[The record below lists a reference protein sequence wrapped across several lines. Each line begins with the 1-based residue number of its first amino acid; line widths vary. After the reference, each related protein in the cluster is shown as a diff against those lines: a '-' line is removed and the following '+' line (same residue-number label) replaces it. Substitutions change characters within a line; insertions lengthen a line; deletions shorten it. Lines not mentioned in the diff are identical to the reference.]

1 MKLYDDVMRSYPNP
15 KRQPTDVIAK
25 ALKDIRKMPDVK
37 ITLTDKNL
45 GLAIFNTI
53 DYHRLVLSHLENPVY
68 RRVELPPDT
77 SDNFY
82 VSCIVD
88 EAFRNLT
95 RTVKFTKHES
105 KFIDFQGDGSRSYIG
120 IFHGLPKVHK
130 NKPLPNMPLRPIIAG
145 RPSQIQSRISVVL
158 GNRLLPY
165 LSKFK
170 SILQKSENL
179 ISDLQGT
186 DIRNSYFISVDFE
199 SLYTSIP
206 LKDLYNTLSSY
217 NGFTSKFKSEIIDM
231 LKFIFNHNFFY
242 YADTL
247 FRQTDGIAMGT
258 NVAPIIANLYL
269 AIKFDSLIDTIPSI
283 SKFGRFID
291 DCIMLVDSTNDFESR
306 VLPQLKHFASPI
318 NITFEKGINSI
329 DFLDLTIFR
338 ANDNIAFKIFQKP
351 LNNYNYIPMMSHH
364 PVSTLRG
371 FITGELTRYKRY
383 CTFQED
389 FQSIADLFF
398 NRLLAR
404 GYPP

>member
-1 MKLYDDVMRSYPNP
+1 
-15 KRQPTDVIAK
+15 
-25 ALKDIRKMPDVK
+25 
-37 ITLTDKNL
+37 
-45 GLAIFNTI
+45 
-53 DYHRLVLSHLENPVY
+53 
-68 RRVELPPDT
+68 
-77 SDNFY
+77 
-82 VSCIVD
+82 
-88 EAFRNLT
+88 
-95 RTVKFTKHES
+95 
-105 KFIDFQGDGSRSYIG
+105 
-120 IFHGLPKVHK
+120 
-130 NKPLPNMPLRPIIAG
+130 
-145 RPSQIQSRISVVL
+145 
-158 GNRLLPY
+158 
-165 LSKFK
+165 
-170 SILQKSENL
+170 
-179 ISDLQGT
+179 
-186 DIRNSYFISVDFE
+186 
-199 SLYTSIP
+199 
-206 LKDLYNTLSSY
+206 
-217 NGFTSKFKSEIIDM
+217 M

-291 DCIMLVDSTNDFESR
+291 DCIMLVDSTIDFESK

-404 GYPP
+404 GYPPRFVQRVYSDFAQSKIPTEEPTLNSSSKDIFSLVIRHSHQHDVHNHLRDRLRSIFDTLSPDRAIDFRLAFKSNPNLCQLAMRSALSSNQITYLKSVMDV